1 MQRHLFLIIVSI
13 WAYFVSDGHVV
24 SAQPQPANRAAGRD
38 PPAPIIVEGTNTDA
52 DADTINAS
60 IAASPVGAE
69 IVIRGKCLINK
80 PIRLLDDR
88 SYRGESRTGTIL
100 KQADGANLVALLAT
114 AQFLDNKGYTGLPVA
129 VRQLTLDGNKANN
142 KRAKTDGLILRS
154 WLSAVED
161 VHIADMS
168 GNGLRVTNRSANG
181 TKLKTTQVN
190 GRIASNFIENSGGH
204 GVFIEDTGNAEGG
217 AVTDWVLADNW
228 IAYSGVDG
236 IHMDNAAGWF
246 VERNHIYGVPQHAIY
261 ADNLFATSICNN
273 YIEEFG
279 ETKQAGTWCGIR
291 GTVNGDAASTIANN
305 RIFNFSK
312 KCNPQSDFRY
322 MSLAVNY
329 GMGVVTVTGNVI
341 YGIGTARGRGT
352 GQYFTAGDDLK
363 LKIVSTGNL
372 IDGVKAHRFAGPN
385 VTVSAGE

>member
-1 MQRHLFLIIVSI
+1 MQRHLFLIVVSI
-13 WAYFVSDGHVV
+13 WAYSIWGGHVA
-24 SAQPQPANRAAGRD
+24 SAQAQPANRAAGRS
-38 PPAPIIVEGTNTDA
+38 PAAPIIVVGTNTDA
-52 DADTINAS
+52 DADTINAA

-80 PIRLLDDR
+80 TIRLLDDR

-100 KQADGANLVALLAT
+100 EQADGANLVALLAT
-114 AQFLDNKGYTGLPVA
+114 AQFLDNKDYTGLPVA

-142 KRAKTDGLILRS
+142 KQVKTDGLILRS
-154 WLSAVED
+154 WLSVVED
-161 VHIADMS
+161 LHVADMS
-168 GNGLRVTNRSANG
+168 GSGLRITNLSAKG

-190 GRIASNFIENSGGH
+190 GRISGNFIENSGRH
-204 GVFIEDTGNAEGG
+204 GVFVEDTGNGEGG
-217 AVTDWVLADNW
+217 SVTDWILADNW
-228 IAYSGVDG
+228 IASSGVDG

-261 ADNLFATSICNN
+261 ADNLFATSICDN

-291 GTVNGDAASTIANN
+291 GTVNGEAASTIANN

-322 MSLAVNY
+322 LSLAVNY
-329 GMGVVTVTGNVI
+329 GTGVVTVTGNVI

-363 LKIVSTGNL
+363 LRVVSTGNF
-372 IDGVKAHRFAGPN
+372 IDGVKTHRFASPT